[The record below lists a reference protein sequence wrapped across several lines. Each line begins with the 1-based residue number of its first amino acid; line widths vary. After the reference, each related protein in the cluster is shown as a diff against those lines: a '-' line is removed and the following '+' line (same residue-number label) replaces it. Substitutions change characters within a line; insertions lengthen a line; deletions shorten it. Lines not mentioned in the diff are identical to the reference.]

1 MMALQ
6 LNDDGVCCKA
16 YSNIYKAM
24 INAQSIYM
32 FLSVL
37 FAWLLCTKDLK
48 LSLIRKFIWGI
59 ISPKIERKTV
69 FTVNILN

>member
-24 INAQSIYM
+24 INAQSINM
-32 FLSVL
+32 FLSVP
-37 FAWLLCTKDLK
+37 FA
-48 LSLIRKFIWGI
+48 
-59 ISPKIERKTV
+59 
-69 FTVNILN
+69 